1 MNPSVEDR
9 LVTSADVLEKARAS
23 LRSEPRLDLHATPV
37 ALEFAE
43 GVLTAEGEVSSV
55 AAKKLALERL
65 AALPEVTG
73 IVDRLHV
80 QPAERMGDGRIG
92 DLVRDALLQE
102 PAFAELT
109 ILEERAGHVETV
121 RVPPTGSH
129 GEIRYLV
136 EDGVVTLSGEI
147 PGLGRKRLAG
157 VLAWWVPGSRDV
169 VNGLAVVPP
178 EEDSNGEMTDAVRIV
193 LEKDPFVNASQ
204 IRVASRDRLV
214 TLEGLVATE
223 AERDM
228 AEYDAWCVFG
238 VDRVLNEIAVRP

>member
-1 MNPSVEDR
+1 MNPSLEDR
-9 LVTSADVLEKARAS
+9 EVTAAELLEKARAS
-23 LRSEPRLDLHATPV
+23 LRSEPRLDLHETPV
-37 ALEFAE
+37 ALDFAD
-43 GVLTAEGEVSSV
+43 GVLTAEGEVGSV

-65 AALPEVTG
+65 AALPDVTG

-80 QPAERMGDGRIG
+80 RPAERMGDGQIG

-109 ILEERAGHVETV
+109 ILEERAGRIETV
-121 RVPPTGSH
+121 RVPPTGSR

-157 VLAWWVPGSRDV
+157 VVAWWVPGSRDV

-178 EEDSNGEMTDAVRIV
+178 EDDNDGEMTDAVRIV
-193 LEKDPFVNASQ
+193 LEKDPFVNAAQ
-204 IRVASRDRLV
+204 VRVSSRDRVV
-214 TLEGLVATE
+214 TLEGLVAAE

-238 VDRVLNEIAVRP
+238 VDKVMNDIGVRP

>member
-1 MNPSVEDR
+1 
-9 LVTSADVLEKARAS
+9 VTSADVLEKARAS
-23 LRSEPRLDLHATPV
+23 LRSEPRLDLHAAPV

-109 ILEERAGHVETV
+109 ILEERAAGHVETV
-121 RVPPTGSH
+121 RVPPTGSR

-136 EDGVVTLSGEI
+136 EDGIVTLSGEV

-178 EEDSNGEMTDAVRIV
+178 EEDNDGEMTDAVRIV

-204 IRVASRDRLV
+204 IRVASRDRVV
-214 TLEGLVATE
+214 TLEGLVAAE

-228 AEYDAWCVFG
+228 AEYDAWSVFG
-238 VDRVLNEIAVRP
+238 VDRVLNDIAVRP